1 MALTN
6 SKVAKQCADIL
17 SGIAEPN
24 RIQIID
30 VLRTGPKSVT
40 EIAKALK
47 IEIVNASHHLS
58 VLRNAGLVE
67 NRKDG
72 RFMIYSLDPKFVAG
86 NSSTTIDLGWCKVEI
101 AG

>member
-6 SKVAKQCADIL
+6 PKAARQCADAL
-17 SGIAEPN
+17 SGIAEPH

-30 VLRTGPKSVT
+30 VLRTGPKNVT

-47 IEIVNASHHLS
+47 TEIVNASHHLS
-58 VLRNAGLVE
+58 VLRKAGLVE
-67 NRKDG
+67 NSKDG
-72 RFMIYSLDPKFVAG
+72 RFVIYSLHPDFVTAAG
-86 NSSTTIDLGWCKVEI
+86 ATTLDLGWCKVEI

>member
-6 SKVAKQCADIL
+6 SKTAKQCADAL
-17 SGIAEPN
+17 SGIAEPH

-30 VLRTGPKSVT
+30 ILRTGPKNVT
-40 EIAKALK
+40 EIAKSLK

-67 NRKDG
+67 TKKDG
-72 RFMIYSLDPKFVAG
+72 RFVIYSLDPKFSDSKSG
-86 NSSTTIDLGWCKVEI
+86 LTLDLGWCKVVV
-101 AG
+101 G